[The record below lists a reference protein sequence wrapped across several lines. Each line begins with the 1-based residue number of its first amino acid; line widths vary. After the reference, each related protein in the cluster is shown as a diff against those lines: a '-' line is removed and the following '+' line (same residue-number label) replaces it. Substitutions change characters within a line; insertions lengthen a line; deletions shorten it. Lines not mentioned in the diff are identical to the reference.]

1 MVTPNRR
8 FFDIPFG
15 SAHRTDGQNAN
26 VDATSPTT
34 QSENHDLPIASSC
47 SVIGTFTVF

>member
-1 MVTPNRR
+1 VVTPNRR

-15 SAHRTDGQNAN
+15 SARHTDGQNPN
-26 VDATSPTT
+26 VNAASPTT

-47 SVIGTFTVF
+47 SVVGTSTVF